1 MIRPFQRIRPPGIRI
16 QLMLWYTMVFA
27 FLILCSDIVLYT
39 QLRTTL
45 ITSLNTA
52 LQLRSQQIASGIANN
67 GGTITIQDVTGDLS
81 NSDTTTSDMP
91 DASLD
96 IEFGTFVRILNA
108 NGQPLRI
115 SPAFRTLVLPPISV
129 TQPLHGS
136 DWQGTVMTRGGQE
149 VRLYSVPFTE
159 NGTTF
164 AIIQVGESLTQV
176 NTALHSLVLELLII
190 APFIL
195 LLSAVGSYWLGTHA
209 FAPMNRLIHTAQ
221 RIRAGDLQQR
231 VPVPR
236 AYDEVRALALTLN
249 EMIEHLDQTFTRQRR
264 FVADA
269 SHELRTPVTAIR
281 SMTELAQLKTLTIEE
296 YEHTLD
302 TINKEA
308 ERLGHLISDLLALAR
323 ADERRVML
331 EQEAIR
337 LDTLVEAVVA
347 NAEGL
352 ALERGVSLQLHV
364 SQSVTVLGDEAR
376 LMQAVINLLDNAL
389 LYTDAGG
396 RVSVKIEA
404 TSTYALLT
412 ISDTGIG
419 IVPAHLPHI
428 FERFYRADPART
440 RKEGNSS
447 GLGLAIV
454 EWTIHAH
461 KGTIAVESQPG
472 LGSTFIVRLP
482 RVCAPSQS
490 AFQ

>member
-1 MIRPFQRIRPPGIRI
+1 MIRLFQRLRPPGVRI
-16 QLMLWYTMVFA
+16 QLMLWYTIVFA
-27 FLILCSDIVLYT
+27 LLILFSDIVLYT
-39 QLRTTL
+39 QLRSTL
-45 ITSLNTA
+45 IASLNTA
-52 LQLRSQQIASGIANN
+52 LQLRSQQIASGISNDGAS
-67 GGTITIQDVTGDLS
+67 ITIRDVTGDLS
-81 NSDTTTSDMP
+81 GSDTIAPDMP
-91 DASLD
+91 DASID
-96 IEFGTFVRILNA
+96 VDFGSLVRILNSK
-108 NGQPLRI
+108 GQMLRI
-115 SPAFRTLVLPPISV
+115 SPAFRTLIVPPTSV
-129 TQPLHGS
+129 MQSLHGS
-136 DWQGTVMTRGGQE
+136 DWQGNVMTRDGQE
-149 VRLYSVPFTE
+149 VRLYSVPLTE
-159 NGTTF
+159 NGTPF
-164 AIIQVGESLTQV
+164 AVIQVGESLTQV
-176 NTALHSLVLELLII
+176 NTALRSLFLELLLI

-195 LLSAVGSYWLGTHA
+195 LLGAVGSYWLGIHA
-209 FAPMNRLIHTAQ
+209 FAPMNRLIQTAQ
-221 RIRAGDLQQR
+221 RIKAGDLHQR

-281 SMTELAQLKTLTIEE
+281 SMTELAQLKTLTVEE
-296 YEHTLD
+296 YEHTFD

-352 ALERGVSLQLHV
+352 ALERGVSLQVHA
-364 SQSVTVLGDEAR
+364 SEPITICGDEAR
-376 LMQAVINLLDNAL
+376 LIQAVINVLDNAL

-396 RVSVKIEA
+396 QVTVRVEA
-404 TSTYALLT
+404 TSTHALLT

-419 IVPAHLPHI
+419 IAPEHLPHI
-428 FERFYRADPART
+428 FERFYRADPARV

-461 KGTIAVESQPG
+461 KGTIAVESQLG
-472 LGSTFIVRLP
+472 LGSTFIVSLP
-482 RVCAPSQS
+482 RVSMLSQ
-490 AFQ
+490 